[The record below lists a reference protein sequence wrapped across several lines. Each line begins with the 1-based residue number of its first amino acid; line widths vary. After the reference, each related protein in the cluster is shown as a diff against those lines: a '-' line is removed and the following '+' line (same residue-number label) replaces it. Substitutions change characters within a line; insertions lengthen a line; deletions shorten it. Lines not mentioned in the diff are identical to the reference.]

1 MKEERITIIA
11 ARVGEPLHLEDIDN
25 TLEAMQ
31 EFVGG
36 YIEAVTLPDGK
47 VIICNEEGKLLG
59 LPYNRGFE
67 GDFFICEAKGDRF
80 VSVGWQTINRLGAR
94 YADH

>member
-36 YIEAVTLPDGK
+36 YIEAVTLSDGK

-67 GDFFICEAKGDRF
+67 GNFFICEAEGDEL
-80 VSVGWQTINRLGAR
+80 VSIGWQMINRMGAR